1 MSGAGTNPSRRP
13 RLTET
18 DAHAADALV
27 AVRPVWTGMPRA
39 ADALGLPAFTLL
51 HAGPPADPPHDLV
64 APTLNSGAVA
74 CVFEGWADSLD
85 EGLGLVRS
93 GRIRFEPA
101 QDRSVATP
109 MAAVVSPSMRLIE
122 MCDAGGSDVRGWA
135 PINGGGTGAGPC
147 ARYGRRTGAELD
159 HQHFLNGA
167 VAEELDAACRDE
179 PVDWLPIAD
188 QALLDGDDL
197 HLRHVSANRQL
208 HQLLTRRLGVRFR
221 DSPVGSF
228 IAEWPFF
235 HLNFAMA
242 AGRAALS
249 GGAGVP
255 EAGLVTALGG
265 NGAEVGLQV
274 SAFPGRWFTAPAEPP
289 RGNLRAP
296 YTIGDCVG
304 AYGDSALLEAVGLG
318 AFAHGFAPEMQAFH
332 AGFAPD
338 DLLALPDLLLA
349 RPHPGLTR
357 SGALAGLSVRTVVGT
372 GTSPVIELGI
382 VERSGDVGG
391 LGAGIYR
398 PPLAPFEA
406 ARAALGGQS

>member
-1 MSGAGTNPSRRP
+1 MSGGGKSRP

-18 DAHAADALV
+18 DAVAAEALV
-27 AVRPVWTGMPRA
+27 SIRPAWTGMPRA
-39 ADALGLPAFTLL
+39 AEALDLPAFTLL

-85 EGLGLVRS
+85 EGLALVRS

-101 QDRSVATP
+101 QDHGVATP

-122 MCDAGGSDVRGWA
+122 MCDAGGSDTRAWA

-147 ARYGRRTGAELD
+147 ARYGRRTEAELD
-159 HQHFLNGA
+159 RQRFLNDE
-167 VAEELDAACRDE
+167 VAEQLEAACRDE
-179 PVDWLPIAD
+179 PVEWLPIAD

-197 HLRHVSANRQL
+197 HLRHISANRQL
-208 HQLLTRRLGVRFR
+208 HEILTRRLGSRFR
-221 DSPVGSF
+221 GSAAGAF

-242 AGRAALS
+242 AGRASLA
-249 GGAGVP
+249 GAAGVP
-255 EAGLVTALGG
+255 ESGLVTALGG
-265 NGAEVGLQV
+265 NGDEVGLQV

-296 YTIGDCVG
+296 YTADDCVG

-318 AFAHGFAPEMQAFH
+318 AFAHRFAPEMQAFH

-338 DLLALPDLLLA
+338 DLLALPGVLLA
-349 RPHPGLTR
+349 RAHPGLAR
-357 SGALAGLSVRTVVGT
+357 SGALAGLSVRTVVGS
-372 GTSPVIELGI
+372 GTTPVIELGI
-382 VERSGDVGG
+382 VERSGEVGG

-406 ARAALGGQS
+406 ASAALAAGA

>member
-1 MSGAGTNPSRRP
+1 MSDGGKSRP
-13 RLTET
+13 GLAE
-18 DAHAADALV
+18 ADARAAEALV
-27 AVRPVWTGMPRA
+27 SIHPAWTGMPRA
-39 ADALGLPAFTLL
+39 ADALGLPAHTLL
-51 HAGPPADPPHDLV
+51 HAGPPADPPHELV

-85 EGLGLVRS
+85 EGLALVRS

-101 QDRSVATP
+101 QDHSVATP

-122 MCDAGGSDVRGWA
+122 MSDAEGSDARGWA

-159 HQHFLNGA
+159 QQRFLNGA
-167 VAEELDAACRDE
+167 VAEQLDAACRDE

-208 HQLLTRRLGVRFR
+208 HELITRRLGDQFR
-221 DSPVGSF
+221 DSAVGAF

-249 GGAGVP
+249 GGTGVP
-255 EAGLVTALGG
+255 ESGLVTALGG
-265 NGAEVGLQV
+265 SGTEVGLQV
-274 SAFPGRWFTAPAEPP
+274 SAFPGRWFTAPADPP

-296 YTIGDCVG
+296 YTVDDCVG

-318 AFAHGFAPEMQAFH
+318 AFAHRHAPEMQAFH

-338 DLLALPDLLLA
+338 DLLDLPDMLLA
-349 RPHPGLTR
+349 RAHPGLAR
-357 SGALAGLSVRTVVGT
+357 SGAFAGLSVRTVVET
-372 GTSPVIELGI
+372 GTTPVIELGI
-382 VERSGDVGG
+382 VERSGEVGG

-398 PPLAPFEA
+398 PPLAPFESA
-406 ARAALGGQS
+406 CAALAAGA

>member
-1 MSGAGTNPSRRP
+1 MSGGTRRP
-13 RLTET
+13 RLTG
-18 DAHAADALV
+18 ADAIAAEALV
-27 AVRPVWTGMPRA
+27 SVRPAWTGMPRA
-39 ADALGLPAFTLL
+39 ADALDLPAFTLL
-51 HAGPPADPPHDLV
+51 HAGPPADPPHALV

-85 EGLGLVRS
+85 EGLALVRS
-93 GRIRFEPA
+93 GRVRFEPA
-101 QDRSVATP
+101 QDHGVATP

-122 MCDAGGSDVRGWA
+122 MGDAGGSDTRAWA

-147 ARYGRRTGAELD
+147 ARYGRRTWAELE
-159 HQHFLNGA
+159 HQRFLNRE
-167 VAEELDAACRDE
+167 VADRLEAACRDE
-179 PVDWLPIAD
+179 PIEWLPIAD

-208 HQLLTRRLGVRFR
+208 HEFLTRRLGSRFR
-221 DSPVGSF
+221 ESAVGSF

-242 AGRAALS
+242 AGRAAL
-249 GGAGVP
+249 GGAAGVP
-255 EAGLVTALGG
+255 ESGLVTALGG
-265 NGAEVGLQV
+265 NGDEVGLQV

-296 YTIGDCVG
+296 HTARDCVG

-318 AFAHGFAPEMQAFH
+318 AFAHRFAPEMQTFH

-349 RPHPGLTR
+349 RAHPGLAR
-357 SGALAGLSVRTVVGT
+357 SGTFAGLSVRTVVET
-372 GTSPVIELGI
+372 GATPVIELGI
-382 VERSGDVGG
+382 VEQSGEAGG

-398 PPLAPFEA
+398 PPLAPFEEA
-406 ARAALGGQS
+406 CAALGPHP